1 MFAVYYL
8 RAWAAEHETMTTSS
22 RVQADAARE
31 KQTQVYISRQ
41 KCAITGRNHETQRK
55 SFFSQIKPEEEEK
68 GLELCAFPVAYCAC
82 VRALQLN
89 RLLCWHSVAHIRPCS
104 SSNGRFQRAYR
115 LYEKLIGIRYVNK
128 SFVRTRFLLHFS
140 FKQLSTCT
148 IWCNVASTIY
158 R

>member
-1 MFAVYYL
+1 
-8 RAWAAEHETMTTSS
+8 MTTSS

-68 GLELCAFPVAYCAC
+68 DSC

-148 IWCNVASTIY
+148 I
-158 R
+158 

>member
-1 MFAVYYL
+1 MFDVYYL

-68 GLELCAFPVAYCAC
+68 DL
-82 VRALQLN
+82 
-89 RLLCWHSVAHIRPCS
+89 
-104 SSNGRFQRAYR
+104 
-115 LYEKLIGIRYVNK
+115 
-128 SFVRTRFLLHFS
+128 SFVRFLLRIVRVCAHY
-140 FKQLSTCT
+140 
-148 IWCNVASTIY
+148 N
-158 R
+158 